1 MKNKYLF
8 FLLLTTVFSFS
19 SCIQDEAP
27 NAECDIV
34 SVDTTQTWF
43 RENRGILTNEFKI
56 NNNDVI
62 FILKNDADF
71 NSIEITHE
79 SIIEAFTL
87 TKGARIKK
95 NNQEISKNG
104 ISLFF
109 TTYSEDGKWSKKYEV
124 KFIKIPLLDINHVF
138 HFENFE
144 TETFDKWFEINSGI
158 RNYIWSSGN
167 QGFKLTG
174 QGGTSANYPTAS
186 YRNGFKGHC
195 VKLTTCDTGD
205 FGLKAKMPI
214 AAGSIYIGDFS
225 SASAMV
231 VPLKATKFGKQI
243 IPKNAK
249 PLTLTGYYKYTP
261 GEIVTDKYKNPIEGR
276 RDACSIYSVVFEINP
291 DKFVPLDGSNIT
303 SSDRIVL
310 IAEMKNP
317 GEPTEWTEFSI
328 PFEPRNGKEFDY
340 EKLANNEYAITV
352 VASSSKDG
360 AFFEGAIGST
370 LYVDELKIEWEEK

>member
-87 TKGARIKK
+87 TKGARIEK

-186 YRNGFKGHC
+186 YSNGFKGHC

-205 FGLKAKMPI
+205 FGFKAKMPI

-225 SASAMV
+225 SASAMLA
-231 VPLKATKFGKQI
+231 PLKATKFGKQI
-243 IPKNAK
+243 IPENAK

-276 RDACSIYSVVFEINP
+276 RDACSIYSVVFEIDP

-328 PFEPRNGKEFDY
+328 PFEPRSGKEFDY
-340 EKLANNEYAITV
+340 KKLANNEYAITV